1 MSKRETIDRIR
12 RLNPTAQ
19 PEFLA
24 SFEAPDLLAY
34 LHQLQELD
42 RERRDHRPDAAPE
55 RLALVCA

>member
-24 SFEAPDLLAY
+24 TFEDADLLAY

-42 RERRDHRPDAAPE
+42 RERREQAADATADK
-55 RLALVCA
+55 LALVCA